1 MSEAG
6 SEIYSLLVPLAAGR
20 LLVPRACVAEI
31 TGFQVPTAMVG
42 APPWYLG
49 LVSWNGRQIP
59 VVSFEGLCREPAP
72 APGTR
77 SRLVVLHA
85 LGERVDAGAYAL
97 VAQGFPQL
105 VRVNA
110 DVIQP
115 DPGYAVPEGDP
126 VICRVRMLNETP
138 WIPDLDRLEILIAD
152 ETSVAANS

>member
-6 SEIYSLLVPLAAGR
+6 GEIYSLLIPLANGR

-31 TGFQVPTAMVG
+31 TGFQVPAAMVG

-110 DVIQP
+110 DVIRP
-115 DPGYAVPEGDP
+115 DPGYVVPENDP

>member
-6 SEIYSLLVPLAAGR
+6 GEIYSLLVPLANGR
-20 LLVPRACVAEI
+20 LLLPRACVAEI
-31 TGFQVPTAMVG
+31 TGYQAPASMAG

-49 LVSWNGRQIP
+49 SVQWTGRQIP
-59 VVSFEGLCREPAP
+59 LVSFEGLCRQSTPVVSA
-72 APGTR
+72 R

-85 LGERVDAGAYAL
+85 LGERVDAGAYAI

-110 DVIQP
+110 EVIRP
-115 DPGYAVPEGDP
+115 DPAYAVPESDP

-152 ETSVAANS
+152 ETTVGAA

>member
-6 SEIYSLLVPLAAGR
+6 GEIYSLLVPLANGR
-20 LLVPRACVAEI
+20 LLLPRACVAEI
-31 TGFQVPTAMVG
+31 TGYQAPASMAG

-49 LVSWNGRQIP
+49 LVQWNGRQIP
-59 VVSFEGLCREPAP
+59 LVSFEGLCRQSTPAVS
-72 APGTR
+72 AR

-85 LGERVDAGAYAL
+85 LGERVDAGAYAI

-110 DVIQP
+110 EVIRP
-115 DPGYAVPEGDP
+115 DPAYAVPESDP

-152 ETSVAANS
+152 ETTVGAA